1 MKPLDFL
8 IIGAQK
14 CATTAVFEHL
24 RSHPDIAMP
33 LEKEVPFFTGKNCSQ
48 KSWEAFENE
57 QFGAEQQ
64 NKLWA
69 KASPQYMSDTDVP
82 ARIKELM
89 PDVKLVAILR
99 DPMERT
105 WSHFQMGCRRNTEH
119 REFAQAIEALLTE
132 EALHTAR
139 SLPVPEHTEGYESE
153 ADFYIAWSEYGR
165 ILTEFTASFDPKQLL
180 VLYTEDLENEPEET
194 LDRLL
199 EFIGLPPGFR
209 PATLGDIIHRGGG
222 SSKRIPQSAREW
234 LRNRKMLYR
243 LWQRMPAARRGRLRF
258 QYEQWNICRN
268 SNSRGNAMLLSEEL
282 QEQLRRH
289 YRKDID
295 ALLSLPIDPPPWL
308 DRYLVSR

>member
-1 MKPLDFL
+1 VKPLDFL
-8 IIGAQK
+8 IVGAQK
-14 CATTAVFEHL
+14 CATTALFEHL

-33 LEKEVPFFTGKNCSQ
+33 LEKEVPFFTGQDCSQ
-48 KSWEAFENE
+48 RSWEAFANE

-69 KASPQYMSDTDVP
+69 KASPQYMSDPNVP

-105 WSHFQMGCRRNTEH
+105 RSHFQMGRRRDTEH
-119 REFAQAIEALLTE
+119 REFAQAIEALLTK
-132 EALHTAR
+132 EALHSGR

-199 EFIGLPPGFR
+199 EFIGLPTGFR
-209 PATLGDIIHRGGG
+209 PATLGEIIHRGGG
-222 SSKRIPQSAREW
+222 SSKRIPQSVREW
-234 LRNRKMLYR
+234 LRNRKMLYQ
-243 LWQRMPAARRGRLRF
+243 LWQRVPEARRGRLRF
-258 QYEQWNICRN
+258 QYEQWNIRRN
-268 SNSRGNAMLLSEEL
+268 GNSQGNAMLLSEDL

-289 YRKDID
+289 YSADID
-295 ALLSLPIDPPPWL
+295 ALLSLPIAPPPWL
-308 DRYLVSR
+308 DRYLTDS

>member
-1 MKPLDFL
+1 VKPLDF
-8 IIGAQK
+8 IIVGAQK

-33 LEKEVPFFTGKNCSQ
+33 LEKEVPFFTGQDCSQ
-48 KSWEAFENE
+48 KSWEAFANE

-69 KASPQYMSDTDVP
+69 KASPQYMSDPDVP

-105 WSHFQMGCRRNTEH
+105 WSHFQMGRRRDTEH
-119 REFAQAIEALLTE
+119 REFAQAIEALLTK
-132 EALHTAR
+132 EALHSGR

-199 EFIGLPPGFR
+199 EFIGLPTGFR
-209 PATLGDIIHRGGG
+209 PATLGEIIHRGG
-222 SSKRIPQSAREW
+222 SSKRIPHSVREW
-234 LRNRKMLYR
+234 LRNRKMLYQ
-243 LWQRMPAARRGRLRF
+243 LWQRVPEARRGRLRF
-258 QYEQWNICRN
+258 QYEQWNIRRN
-268 SNSRGNAMLLSEEL
+268 GNSQGNAMLLSEDL

-289 YRKDID
+289 YSADID
-295 ALLSLPIDPPPWL
+295 ALLSLPIAPPPWI
-308 DRYLVSR
+308 DRYLTDS

>member
-1 MKPLDFL
+1 MKPLDF
-8 IIGAQK
+8 IIVGAQK

-33 LEKEVPFFTGKNCSQ
+33 LEKEVPFFTGQDCSQ
-48 KSWEAFENE
+48 KSWEAFANE

-69 KASPQYMSDTDVP
+69 KASPQYMSDPDVP

-105 WSHFQMGCRRNTEH
+105 WSHFQMGRRRDTEH
-119 REFAQAIEALLTE
+119 REFAQAIEALLTK
-132 EALHTAR
+132 EALHSGR

-199 EFIGLPPGFR
+199 EFIGLPTGFR
-209 PATLGDIIHRGGG
+209 PATLGEIIHRGG
-222 SSKRIPQSAREW
+222 SSKRIPHSVREW
-234 LRNRKMLYR
+234 LRNRKMLYQ
-243 LWQRMPAARRGRLRF
+243 LWQRVPEARRGRLRF
-258 QYEQWNICRN
+258 QYEQWNIRRN
-268 SNSRGNAMLLSEEL
+268 GNSQGNAMLLSEDL

-289 YRKDID
+289 YSADID
-295 ALLSLPIDPPPWL
+295 ALLSLPIAPPPWL
-308 DRYLVSR
+308 DRYLTDS

>member
-1 MKPLDFL
+1 MKPLDF
-8 IIGAQK
+8 IIVGAQK

-33 LEKEVPFFTGKNCSQ
+33 LEKEVPFFTGQDCSQ
-48 KSWEAFENE
+48 KSWEAFANE

-69 KASPQYMSDTDVP
+69 KASPQYMSDPDVP

-105 WSHFQMGCRRNTEH
+105 WSHFQMGRRRDTEH
-119 REFAQAIEALLTE
+119 REFAQAIEALLTK
-132 EALHTAR
+132 EALHSGR

-199 EFIGLPPGFR
+199 EFIGLPTGFR
-209 PATLGDIIHRGGG
+209 PATLGEIIHRGG
-222 SSKRIPQSAREW
+222 SSKRIPHSVREW
-234 LRNRKMLYR
+234 LRNRKMLYQ
-243 LWQRMPAARRGRLRF
+243 LWQRVPEARRGRLRF
-258 QYEQWNICRN
+258 QYEQWNIRRN
-268 SNSRGNAMLLSEEL
+268 GNSQGNAMLLSEDL

-289 YRKDID
+289 YSADID
-295 ALLSLPIDPPPWL
+295 ALLSLPIAPPPWI
-308 DRYLVSR
+308 DRYLTDS